1 MYDLPL
7 LFPWSDSLSSVFL
20 IWGKSPSSLV
30 SVCSGN
36 YLSEESGHRTQ
47 RPCFFSTE
55 ELCFLESVLNCV
67 NKSLSDTVNRKRE
80 VFKNSMTSATR
91 AADRRH

>member
-1 MYDLPL
+1 MYNLPL
-7 LFPWSDSLSSVFL
+7 LFPWSDSVSSVFL

-36 YLSEESGHRTQ
+36 YLSGVRSQDPETVF
-47 RPCFFSTE
+47 FFSTE

-67 NKSLSDTVNRKRE
+67 NKSLRDTVNRKRE

>member
-1 MYDLPL
+1 MRNLPL
-7 LFPWSDSLSSVFL
+7 LFPWSDSVSSVFL

-30 SVCSGN
+30 SVRPGN
-36 YLSEESGHRTQ
+36 YLSEESGHKTQ
-47 RPCFFSTE
+47 RLWFFSTE

-67 NKSLSDTVNRKRE
+67 NKSLSNTVNRKRE